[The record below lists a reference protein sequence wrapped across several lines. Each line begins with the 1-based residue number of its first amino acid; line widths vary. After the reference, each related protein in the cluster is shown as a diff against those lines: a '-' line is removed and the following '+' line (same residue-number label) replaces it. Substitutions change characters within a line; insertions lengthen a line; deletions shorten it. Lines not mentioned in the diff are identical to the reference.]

1 MNTEK
6 AGKTSEKGK
15 MQYALPFA
23 IFTDYRKNTNENS
36 LFVLTI
42 TKIRDIIRS
51 IDGNK
56 TKGSN
61 AMKKE
66 FLTMKEETILFAKEK
81 IEDAM
86 EALSE
91 IFPDPAEELNWF
103 LEELE
108 NQLQSVRSERLLQ
121 MNSALYGTGETA

>member
-1 MNTEK
+1 
-6 AGKTSEKGK
+6 
-15 MQYALPFA
+15 
-23 IFTDYRKNTNENS
+23 
-36 LFVLTI
+36 
-42 TKIRDIIRS
+42 
-51 IDGNK
+51 
-56 TKGSN
+56 
-61 AMKKE
+61 MKKE

-108 NQLQSVRSERLLQ
+108 NQLQAVRSERLLQ